1 MPEERRDHY
10 LDTLDDAAADFWA
23 VTADDRHA
31 PGFDE
36 WNALRLSQ
44 GQRPGS
50 FTEYMREIAPLLA
63 QGDDAPAD
71 DGDSSLWHHEVCRLG
86 L

>member
-1 MPEERRDHY
+1 MTDMTERAFYQD
-10 LDTLDDAAADFWA
+10 LDNDAGDFWT
-23 VTADDRHA
+23 VTADDQHA

-50 FTEYMREIAPLLA
+50 FTEYMRDIAPMLA
-63 QGDDAPAD
+63 QEESG
-71 DGDSSLWHHEVCRLG
+71 S
-86 L
+86 

>member
-1 MPEERRDHY
+1 VATVTPILYPYDG
-10 LDTLDDAAADFWA
+10 DDAAADWRP
-23 VTADDRHA
+23 VVMEDDHA

-44 GQRPGS
+44 GQRLGS

-63 QGDDAPAD
+63 QERRINCD
-71 DGDSSLWHHEVCRLG
+71 
-86 L
+86 

>member
-1 MPEERRDHY
+1 MTDMTERAFYQD
-10 LDTLDDAAADFWA
+10 LDDAAGDFWT
-23 VTADDRHA
+23 VTADDQHA

-44 GQRPGS
+44 GQRTGT

-63 QGDDAPAD
+63 QERRMNCD
-71 DGDSSLWHHEVCRLG
+71 
-86 L
+86 

>member
-1 MPEERRDHY
+1 MATVSDMTERLFY
-10 LDTLDDAAADFWA
+10 LDLDAAADFWTIIDPA
-23 VTADDRHA
+23 TDAHA

-50 FTEYMREIAPLLA
+50 FTEYMRDVAPLLA
-63 QGDDAPAD
+63 QETE
-71 DGDSSLWHHEVCRLG
+71 SES
-86 L
+86 